1 MSGPDTIRNA
11 LRAQGWLP
19 DRKVIVLSDG
29 DPSLGGAVRTAIRWS
44 VTHILDWFH
53 ISMRVRHVEQALAGL
68 LGSGLEHKGPLD
80 YAAFNVD
87 RLRHLI

>member
-1 MSGPDTIRNA
+1 
-11 LRAQGWLP
+11 
-19 DRKVIVLSDG
+19 
-29 DPSLGGAVRTAIRWS
+29 
-44 VTHILDWFH
+44 
-53 ISMRVRHVEQALAGL
+53 MRVRHVEQALAGL